1 MEETLDQF
9 ITLPVKSET
18 LKPFISYFYFH
29 HSKSEHFSKSFT
41 FYPNFKHAVTAY
53 ANSKSIKMH
62 VGSHK
67 IVPSETANVLYTMNY
82 DKAYQVFLS
91 GVFSKIGVVF
101 QPLGI
106 NHFIDTDLV
115 KIYNLDQSHAFSHFG
130 NEFVEVLIR
139 VFETEELDTKQQLL
153 EDFLVSKLQI
163 FNQPILKKA
172 VELLFENQSV
182 LKIEEI
188 ADKLEINRKQ
198 LLRIFQK
205 HLCCSPE
212 TYRKMI
218 RFRNA
223 FNQLQTD
230 KDRTLTDISLFH
242 NYYDQSDFNRQFKSI
257 TQEQPKNL
265 LKNISHVGNEDTY
278 WKFE

>member
-1 MEETLDQF
+1 MEETHDQF
-9 ITLPVKSET
+9 ITLPVVNEV
-18 LKPFISYFYFH
+18 LKPYISYFYFH
-29 HSKSEHFSKSFT
+29 ISTQENFQKSFT
-41 FYPNFKHAVTAY
+41 FYPNFKHAITAY
-53 ANSKSIKMH
+53 AGSKSIKMH

-67 IVPSETANVLYTMNY
+67 IVPSETVNVLYTMNY

-91 GVFSKIGVVF
+91 GVFSKIGIVF
-101 QPLGI
+101 HPLGI

-115 KIYNLDQSHAFSHFG
+115 KIYNLDDSHTFTHFG
-130 NEFVEVLIR
+130 DAFNEVLTC

-153 EDFLVSKLQI
+153 EDFLISKLQT

-212 TYRKMI
+212 AYRKMI
-218 RFRNA
+218 RFRHA
-223 FNQLQTD
+223 FNHLQTE

-257 TQEQPKNL
+257 TKEQPKNL
-265 LKNISHVGNEDTY
+265 LKNITHIGNEDTY

>member
-1 MEETLDQF
+1 MEEPHDQF
-9 ITLPVKSET
+9 ITLPVENEV
-18 LKPFISYFYFH
+18 LKPYISYFYFH
-29 HSKSEHFSKSFT
+29 TSTQENFQKSFT
-41 FYPNFKHAVTAY
+41 FYPNFKHAITAY
-53 ANSKSIKMH
+53 AGSKSVKIN

-67 IVPSETANVLYTMNY
+67 IIPSDTVNVLYTMNY

-91 GVFSKIGVVF
+91 GVFSKIGIVF
-101 QPLGI
+101 HPLGI

-115 KIYNLDQSHAFSHFG
+115 KIYNLDQSHTFTYFG
-130 NEFVEVLIR
+130 VEFVEVLTR
-139 VFETEELDTKQQLL
+139 VFETEEMDTKQQLL
-153 EDFLVSKLQI
+153 EDFLISKLQI

-212 TYRKMI
+212 AYRKMI
-218 RFRNA
+218 RFRHA
-223 FNQLQTD
+223 FNHLQTE

-257 TQEQPKNL
+257 TKEQPKNL
-265 LKNISHVGNEDTY
+265 LKNIVHVGSEDTY